1 MRKVIIQQAV
11 LLHLVTSPDGSI
23 QLLVSIIPIIN
34 ISLHFIFRWITVRL
48 QLIFGSM
55 LPISV
60 VVGIFPLEDKVK
72 RPALA
77 NVCSSMFII
86 KNSISDFMHLT
97 QLVRS
102 IFRLINGIILHLFMI
117 IPHKYKVYIWTEC
130 WMEIQQELPFEQ
142 QQVISPLVEV
152 KLEEVQVHTYTIL
165 VISIV
170 IQLVLEQKLPVK
182 FFLMLYLLV
191 ILPSILLHNSMILVR
206 ISYRLL
212 TMVPH

>member
-1 MRKVIIQQAV
+1 
-11 LLHLVTSPDGSI
+11 
-23 QLLVSIIPIIN
+23 
-34 ISLHFIFRWITVRL
+34 
-48 QLIFGSM
+48 
-55 LPISV
+55 
-60 VVGIFPLEDKVK
+60 
-72 RPALA
+72 
-77 NVCSSMFII
+77 
-86 KNSISDFMHLT
+86 
-97 QLVRS
+97 
-102 IFRLINGIILHLFMI
+102 
-117 IPHKYKVYIWTEC
+117 
-130 WMEIQQELPFEQ
+130 MEIQQELPFEQ